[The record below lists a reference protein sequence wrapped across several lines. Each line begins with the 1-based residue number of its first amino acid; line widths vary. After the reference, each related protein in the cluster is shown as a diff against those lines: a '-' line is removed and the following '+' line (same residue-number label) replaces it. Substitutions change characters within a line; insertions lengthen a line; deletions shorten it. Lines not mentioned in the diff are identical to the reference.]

1 MSMNILM
8 MNCLRFLF
16 PQQSRFL
23 SSKLGLSFFH
33 IDTILFARSLKMIS
47 QRNTSMSKCR
57 TISTVPFMYK
67 KFNGNQLYRLVNVM
81 DELDKMIILDLCR
94 NCRQSYQALAQKYDI
109 TLNAIKNRIQK
120 LLDEGVLE
128 FCIEPQ
134 VAMFDG
140 NWAIAF
146 ITTTGEEDQK
156 SFIKELGENRMVNE
170 VGTLSGNNYIIY
182 AVYSGMEGLSEF
194 NKFLRSLE
202 PVKDTE
208 VYQIFMERGVKV
220 EISKRQ
226 LRILHCLLD
235 DPRMQLSKIAE
246 CSGYSAKTVRKVLNE
261 VMESEGLLFGGRMRL
276 NSSDSVAFMVQIEWD
291 EQDSE
296 LQDILKWLNIEFPK
310 EYWVPLI
317 TVSRPI
323 FFAIFLVESV
333 KEINPIVE
341 KIKKTTFVKSA
352 TSIMGNESYSFHD
365 LRRYWLEE
373 RFIEAGLKP
382 TLE

>member
-1 MSMNILM
+1 
-8 MNCLRFLF
+8 
-16 PQQSRFL
+16 
-23 SSKLGLSFFH
+23 
-33 IDTILFARSLKMIS
+33 
-47 QRNTSMSKCR
+47 
-57 TISTVPFMYK
+57 MYR
-67 KFNGNQLYRLVNVM
+67 KFNGELLYRLVNVM
-81 DELDKMIILDLCR
+81 DMLDKMIILDLSQ
-94 NCRQSYQALAQKYDI
+94 NCRQSYQALARKYDI
-109 TLNAIKNRIQK
+109 TLNAIKNRIQN

-128 FCIEPQ
+128 FCIEAQ

-182 AVYSGMEGLSEF
+182 AVYSGLEGLFEF

-208 VYQIFMERGVKV
+208 VYQILMNRGVKV